1 MNGTITIES
10 ADGFEIAE
18 PQTITI
24 GIVTDVEDVP
34 VEKQVSEVTYYNTL
48 GVASAEPF
56 SGVNIVVT
64 KYTDGTKAASKIV
77 K

>member
-1 MNGTITIES
+1 M
-10 ADGFEIAE
+10 
-18 PQTITI
+18 
-24 GIVTDVEDVP
+24 TDVEDVP